1 MLEQGGYTVLEAN
14 GGSQAIEIARQHH
27 GPIHLLLTDM
37 VMPGMNGLAVAENLM
52 PVRPEMRVIYMSGYT
67 NFTTRQQLDSE
78 AIFLPKPIT
87 RDALLLK
94 LHEVLNLPK
103 ELTANWTI

>member
-1 MLEQGGYTVLEAN
+1 MILEQAGYTVLEAQ

-52 PVRPEMRVIYMSGYT
+52 PLHPEMRVIYMSGYT
-67 NFTTRQQLDSE
+67 SFTTRQELNSG
-78 AIFLPKPIT
+78 AIFLAKPIS
-87 RDALLLK
+87 RDTLLLK
-94 LHEVLNLPK
+94 LHEVLNSSK
-103 ELTANWTI
+103 QLTAN